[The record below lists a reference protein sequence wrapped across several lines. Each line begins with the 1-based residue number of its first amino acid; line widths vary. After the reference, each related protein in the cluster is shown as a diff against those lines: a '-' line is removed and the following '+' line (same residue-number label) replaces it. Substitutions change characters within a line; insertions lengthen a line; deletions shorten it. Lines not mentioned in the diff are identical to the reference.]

1 MVGRVIKGALVA
13 GLAGLALAGAVAARD
28 GADGPPRRWGG
39 HWSRLSPEDRAA
51 FADARIAALHAGLR
65 LDADQEKLWPPVETA
80 MRDLARQRRERMAAM
95 GERKRRDED
104 APAALRAMADAAT
117 ARGAALG
124 KLADAS
130 GPLYATLDADQ
141 KRRAMILARPM
152 GGHGH
157 RHGGRREQG
166 SDDDHG
172 PGDGR

>member
-28 GADGPPRRWGG
+28 GEDGPPRRWGG

-65 LDADQEKLWPPVETA
+65 LNADQEKLWPPVETA

-95 GERKRRDED
+95 RDRKRMDED

-130 GPLYATLDADQ
+130 GPLYATLDPDQ
-141 KRRAMILARPM
+141 KRRAMILAGPM
-152 GGHGH
+152 GGHRH
-157 RHGGRREQG
+157 RHGGRGEDGGEGEQG
-166 SDDDHG
+166 
-172 PGDGR
+172 PRDGR

>member
-13 GLAGLALAGAVAARD
+13 GLALAGAVAARD
-28 GADGPPRRWGG
+28 GEDGPPRRWGG
-39 HWSRLSPEDRAA
+39 HGNRLSPEDRAA
-51 FADARIAALHAGLR
+51 FAEARIAALHAGLR
-65 LDADQEKLWPPVETA
+65 LTADQEKLWPPVETA
-80 MRDLARQRRERMAAM
+80 MRDLARLRRERMAKR
-95 GERKRRDED
+95 GERKRMDED
-104 APAALRAMADAAT
+104 APAALRAMADDAT

-157 RHGGRREQG
+157 RHGGDHE
-166 SDDDHG
+166 HG
-172 PGDGR
+172 PRDED